1 MTSVFPLCF
10 ATNTLPLLTTMLQG
24 SGVCVDGCPAGDEV
38 QLSSFFTNSRR
49 SLLAVTEAQV
59 G

>member
-1 MTSVFPLCF
+1 
-10 ATNTLPLLTTMLQG
+10 
-24 SGVCVDGCPAGDEV
+24 VDGCPAGDEV